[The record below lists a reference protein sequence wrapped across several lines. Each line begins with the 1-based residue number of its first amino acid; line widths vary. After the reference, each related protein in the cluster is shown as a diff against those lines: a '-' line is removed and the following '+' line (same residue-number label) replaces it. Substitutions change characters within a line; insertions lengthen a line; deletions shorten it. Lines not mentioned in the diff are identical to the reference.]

1 MNEQRLEFR
10 SLILEALNEKWPND
24 PGTNQRCVDTIVEA
38 LGADRMRLRDQCI
51 DQLFGIING
60 QLGVDVHA
68 KDKIE
73 AIRLLREIIE

>member
-1 MNEQRLEFR
+1 
-10 SLILEALNEKWPND
+10 
-24 PGTNQRCVDTIVEA
+24 
-38 LGADRMRLRDQCI
+38 MRLRDQCI